1 MKKASLFA
9 GAAVA
14 SVALGAAPALA
25 QGGPF
30 ADVPT
35 DHWAYSSVDRLQ
47 REGIVIG
54 YPDGTYGGRRAM
66 TRYEFAVAIAR
77 LLEKIPTTTPGQE
90 LPTDLVRRSD
100 LDTAIA
106 GLATKEEVDQ
116 VRRLVNEFQNELTTL
131 GVDVDAMKRRLD
143 ALENRVAFLENEMKR
158 VKISGAVNLMA
169 RSNFRRGNSG
179 EFLDYDGFTI
189 STPRARTGLFGD
201 ATSTFAD
208 SRVLHDIDLDIQ
220 ARLSDTATAKIKLN
234 FGNYLPFL
242 TSVSSFAGNRS
253 AGAGGV
259 SQAQEQTVYMA
270 MVEAPVRLP
279 GIGGVNLAAGRVP
292 VQFTPYTLKLIDVDS
307 YFNNDKT
314 DLGDIPVDGVKGTF
328 KLGPVGITAL
338 AAKVDPIKYV
348 SNNNGELGPNQPVG
362 YSLFAGAGFAP
373 FTGGGFIGGS
383 RPHQSSISP
392 AANGA
397 MGVEN
402 LAAIRATIGSGRF
415 GTFGATYMGMA
426 GRPSTGGP
434 TGNPFDLSDFDRVF
448 VWGADLNGQIGPL
461 GVIASWTESVTS
473 GRGAD
478 EFDNE
483 TFRDENNEA
492 IDVALSY
499 ATGALSLTGG
509 FREVDP
515 FFAAPGYWGKLG
527 SWTNPV
533 DITGPYLKA
542 SYALGSG
549 LTLAGEGHFYE
560 GTGEAVGGL
569 DEDDK
574 VRNFKL
580 GLKYGLTSASAVDLG
595 AEWTEY
601 DVLRVGGPIGA
612 RSKPR
617 EIFYNIG
624 YGFSF
629 NPSTSLKF
637 LYQIVD
643 YDDDATGF
651 DTTSGDGS
659 VAAAQ
664 FSIKF

>member
-14 SVALGAAPALA
+14 TVALGAVPAFA

-35 DHWAYSSVDRLQ
+35 DHWAYSSVDKLQ
-47 REGIVIG
+47 KEGIVIG

-77 LLEKIPTTTPGQE
+77 LLEKIPARTDVDTTGFVTR
-90 LPTDLVRRSD
+90 TDFDR
-100 LDTAIA
+100 AIA
-106 GLATKEEVDQ
+106 GLATKEEVEQ
-116 VRRLVNEFQNELTTL
+116 IRRLVNEFQNELTTL

-143 ALENRVAFLENEMKR
+143 ALESRVAFIENEMKR
-158 VKISGAVNLMA
+158 VKLSGSVNLMA

-179 EFLDYDGFTI
+179 SFVDYDGYTI
-189 STPRARTGLFGD
+189 NTPRQRTGLFGD
-201 ATSTFAD
+201 AAGTFAD

-220 ARLSDTATAKIKLN
+220 ARLSDTATAKLKLN

-253 AGAGGV
+253 GDGV
-259 SQAQEQTVYMA
+259 RQAQEQSVYMA

-314 DLGDIPVDGVKGTF
+314 DLGDVPVDGIKGTF
-328 KLGPVGITAL
+328 KIGPVGITAL

-348 SNNNGELGPNQPVG
+348 SNNNGELGTDEPVG
-362 YSLFAGAGFAP
+362 YSLFAGAGFSP
-373 FTGGGFIGGS
+373 FAAGNFAGTGS
-383 RPHQSSISP
+383 ARPRQSSVSP
-392 AANGA
+392 TANGA

-402 LAAIRATIGSGRF
+402 IAAIRATLGTGRL

-426 GRPSTGGP
+426 GRPAS
-434 TGNPFDLSDFDRVF
+434 PFSPGDPFNLSDFDRVY
-448 VWGADLNGQIGPL
+448 VWGADVNGQLGPL
-461 GVIASWTESVTS
+461 GVVASWTESITS
-473 GRGAD
+473 GQGLDA
-478 EFDNE
+478 FDNE
-483 TFRDENNEA
+483 TFRDEDNEA

-499 ATGALSLTGG
+499 STGALSLTGG
-509 FREVDP
+509 FREIDP

-533 DITGPYLKA
+533 DITGPYVKA
-542 SYALGSG
+542 SYVLGSG

-560 GTGEAVGGL
+560 GTGDSVGGL
-569 DEDDK
+569 DENDK

-601 DVLRVGGPIGA
+601 EFPVGGTS
-612 RSKPR
+612 RNPR

-643 YDDDATGF
+643 YDNDNSGF
-651 DTTSGDGS
+651 DNRSGDGS